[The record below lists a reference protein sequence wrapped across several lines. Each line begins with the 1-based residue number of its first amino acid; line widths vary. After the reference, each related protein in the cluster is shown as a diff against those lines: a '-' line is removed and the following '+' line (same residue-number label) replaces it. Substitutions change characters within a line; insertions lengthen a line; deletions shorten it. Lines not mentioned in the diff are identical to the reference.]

1 MKNRNYFRAAALV
14 LAVVMA
20 LGLAACGGSGSQS
33 QSGGQSASNSADNS
47 AWYGLWSN
55 EDVILEIRSTY
66 AKLHHLAEP
75 MVIERTYSCG
85 YLIDGNTMHLD
96 INSDDEVLRMD
107 LTLDSDQLVAGG
119 ETVYTR
125 LSDDPDSI
133 KDYQLAATGS
143 EITATEPVLTEPV
156 VTNPPAA
163 STGITGIWWDGPSVL
178 VFHNDYALSYVF
190 GSGDDGDLRFAYL
203 KNLYDGSYTLSGNTL
218 SLSIYEMDGTPVQSA
233 ELTLDGN
240 TLYYDNNS
248 MVKVSDNNGVNGDLV
263 GTWHCMGDEF
273 RFGSSTGTQMQ
284 FYSDGTYTIILE
296 DGSDRKGGSYV
307 LTSQYDL
314 PAVMLLDENGEVIGT
329 YPYEFLEN
337 DLLMIYVYDIDLGGY
352 VFYRAS

>member
-1 MKNRNYFRAAALV
+1 MKHRKCHRAAALV

-190 GSGDDGDLRFAYL
+190 GSGDDGDLRFGYL
-203 KNLYDGSYTLSGNTL
+203 KHLNDCSYTLSGNAL
-218 SLSIYEMDGTPVQSA
+218 SLSLYEMDGTLVNSV
-233 ELTLDGN
+233 EVTLDGN
-240 TLYYDNNS
+240 TLSNDQGS
-248 MVKVSDNNGVNGDLV
+248 MVKVSNNTGTEGDLN
-263 GTWHCMGDEF
+263 GIWHCMGDEF
-273 RFGSSTGTQMQ
+273 QFGALKGNQLQ
-284 FYSDGTYTIILE
+284 FNNDGTYTMSLE
-296 DGSDRKGGSYV
+296 DGSDQKGGSYM

-314 PAVMLLDENGEVIGT
+314 PAVTLCDQNGNVIGT
-329 YPYEFLEN
+329 YCYEFLEN